1 MRADMLGLT
10 LQSIQ
15 LLSLYGLTL
24 VFVDERS
31 LMIIYLYVQYMISVY
46 GAQMESGGIKLNG
59 TKDSYIHLQSGGIY
73 Y

>member
-1 MRADMLGLT
+1 
-10 LQSIQ
+10 
-15 LLSLYGLTL
+15 
-24 VFVDERS
+24 
-31 LMIIYLYVQYMISVY
+31 MIIYLYVQYMNSVYY